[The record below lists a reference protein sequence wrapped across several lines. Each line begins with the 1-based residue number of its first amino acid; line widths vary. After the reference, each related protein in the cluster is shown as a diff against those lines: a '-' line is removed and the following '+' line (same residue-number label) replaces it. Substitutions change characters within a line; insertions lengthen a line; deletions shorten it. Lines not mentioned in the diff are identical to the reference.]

1 MPHEDKNN
9 RPRKAWRQSLANSGV
24 DYARDL
30 TAIIVHAQRET
41 DQPCSCANL
50 SPKEVERSRD
60 WEQGRVWHV
69 INSAVRDGFVGS
81 VRWDEQQETLSFE
94 LILAEP

>member
-30 TAIIVHAQRET
+30 TAIIVHAQREP
-41 DQPCSCANL
+41 DRPCSCSHL
-50 SPKEVERSRD
+50 SPKEVECARD

-69 INSAVRDGFVGS
+69 ISSAVRDGFVS
-81 VRWDEQQETLSFE
+81 NVRWDEQQETLGFE
-94 LILAEP
+94 LTLTEL